1 MIQEETAEFAG
12 DVFEGDEWTA
22 EGGLGADCFADGGE
36 AEANWVD
43 DSYSEG
49 FRRKKLS
56 FIYVFL
62 CYKFSIVCRDVWYS
76 NEKDIS
82 NLTLLHRFIFLL
94 YKIIVHSCFLLPST
108 SSLIALLV

>member
-1 MIQEETAEFAG
+1 MIQEEAVEFAG

-56 FIYVFL
+56 FNYVFL
-62 CYKFSIVCRDVWYS
+62 CNIFPIVCRDVWYS
-76 NEKDIS
+76 NEKD
-82 NLTLLHRFIFLL
+82 FM
-94 YKIIVHSCFLLPST
+94 
-108 SSLIALLV
+108 LIMFFFYLWHLN